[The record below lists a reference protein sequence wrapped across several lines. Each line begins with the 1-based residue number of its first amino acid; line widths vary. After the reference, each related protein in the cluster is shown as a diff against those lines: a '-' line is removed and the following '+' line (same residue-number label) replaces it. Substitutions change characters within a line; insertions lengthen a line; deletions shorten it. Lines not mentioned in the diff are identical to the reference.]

1 MYYCG
6 DDFIGS
12 LGTTIEEAFTNY
24 QVNVDHDV
32 DIGDCMFYK
41 IESNPFF
48 CTTKIVIND

>member
-1 MYYCG
+1 
-6 DDFIGS
+6 
-12 LGTTIEEAFTNY
+12 
-24 QVNVDHDV
+24 VDHDV